1 MRMLLR
7 GVMLLLRLASW
18 LTFFAW
24 LALLDNVEELLRGVL
39 GAVGRYLVDLP
50 GALTFRGSTGSIA
63 VS

>member
-7 GVMLLLRLASW
+7 GAMLLLRLASW

-24 LALLDNVEELLRGVL
+24 LAVLDQVEDFLRGVL
-39 GAVGRYLVDLP
+39 GAVRHYLADLP
-50 GALTFRGSTGSIA
+50 WALTFRGSTGSIA